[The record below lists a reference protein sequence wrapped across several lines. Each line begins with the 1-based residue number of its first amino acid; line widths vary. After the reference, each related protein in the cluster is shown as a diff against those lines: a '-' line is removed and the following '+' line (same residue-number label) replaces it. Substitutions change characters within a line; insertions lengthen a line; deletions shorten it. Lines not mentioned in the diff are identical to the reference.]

1 MYTVRKILSFV
12 KPYWK
17 LALLA
22 LALLFLRVSMDLSIP
37 RLVQRIID
45 QGINQ
50 KDLQV
55 VITTSLMMVGV
66 TILDAAAAVG
76 SSISSVNVGQKV
88 SRDLRKAIFMKVQS
102 FSYGNLDQFNTGKL
116 MVRMTADTDAVQRF
130 VQVSLRI
137 GASAPLTLIG
147 SITLMY
153 LTNHRLA
160 LSLLPLHLVVGVVL
174 VLFSNRM
181 EPLYLKIQTRLDWL
195 NNVLQENIAG
205 ARLVKAFVRSGH
217 ESQRFESANT
227 SYTDAMVSVMQLNAW
242 MSPIVTL
249 LINAGL
255 VYTVWKGGLSA
266 MDGSMTLGQLVAFIN
281 YLVATLAPLIQM
293 SVVAVAWANG
303 LASARR
309 VNEVLDAV
317 PEVMEPVNGII
328 LSASDRPGVI
338 FEHVSFHY
346 NGSES
351 RLVLKDISLAAAPGQ
366 TIAILGATGAG
377 KSTLVNLIPRFY
389 DASEGSVSVGGVDVR
404 QVCEDSLLSRVSIV
418 PQETVLFSGTIR
430 ENIRYGRP
438 SATEEEVVAAAK
450 AAQAHDFIL
459 AFPEGYD
466 SRVEERGSNLSGGQ
480 KQRLGIARAIV
491 TQPDILILDDSTS
504 AVDVETET
512 LIQSALA
519 VTMRG
524 RISFVVAQRISTV
537 LNADKIIVLDRGQIV
552 AEGTHAEL
560 MQSSPVYREIYDSQ
574 LGNSVG
580 QVSVEVQPS
589 LAGGEE

>member
-281 YLVATLAPLIQM
+281 YLVATLAPLMQM

-404 QVCEDSLLSRVSIV
+404 QVSEDSLLSRVSIV

>member
-242 MSPIVTL
+242 MSPIVTV

-281 YLVATLAPLIQM
+281 YLVATLAPLMQM

-438 SATEEEVVAAAK
+438 SGTEEEVVAAAK

-574 LGNSVG
+574 LGSDVG
-580 QVSVEVQPS
+580 QMPIEVQPS
-589 LAGGEE
+589 LAGGEI

>member
-281 YLVATLAPLIQM
+281 YLVATLAPLMQM

-351 RLVLKDISLAAAPGQ
+351 GLVLKDISLAAAPGQ

-404 QVCEDSLLSRVSIV
+404 QVSEDSLLSRVSIV

-438 SATEEEVVAAAK
+438 SGTEEEVVAAAK

-574 LGNSVG
+574 LGSDVG
-580 QVSVEVQPS
+580 QMPVEVQPS

>member
-50 KDLQV
+50 KDLHV

-281 YLVATLAPLIQM
+281 YLVATLAPLMQM

-574 LGNSVG
+574 LGSDVG
-580 QVSVEVQPS
+580 QMPIEVQPS
-589 LAGGEE
+589 LAGGEI

>member
-281 YLVATLAPLIQM
+281 YLVATLAPLMQM

-351 RLVLKDISLAAAPGQ
+351 RLVLKDISLAAAPWQ

-574 LGNSVG
+574 LGSDVG
-580 QVSVEVQPS
+580 QMPVEVQPS

>member
-242 MSPIVTL
+242 MSPIVTV

-255 VYTVWKGGLSA
+255 VYTVWKGGMSA

-281 YLVATLAPLIQM
+281 YLVATLAPLMQM

-438 SATEEEVVAAAK
+438 SGTEEEVVAAAK

-574 LGNSVG
+574 LGSDVG
-580 QVSVEVQPS
+580 QMPVEVQPS

>member
-255 VYTVWKGGLSA
+255 VYTVWKGGMSA

-281 YLVATLAPLIQM
+281 YLVATLAPLMQM

-438 SATEEEVVAAAK
+438 SGTEEEVVAAAK

-574 LGNSVG
+574 LGSDVG
-580 QVSVEVQPS
+580 QMPVEVQPS

>member
-1 MYTVRKILSFV
+1 
-12 KPYWK
+12 
-17 LALLA
+17 
-22 LALLFLRVSMDLSIP
+22 MDLSIP

-242 MSPIVTL
+242 MSPIVTV

-281 YLVATLAPLIQM
+281 YLVATLAPLMQM

-438 SATEEEVVAAAK
+438 SGTEEEVVAAAK

-574 LGNSVG
+574 LGSDVG
-580 QVSVEVQPS
+580 QMPVEVQPS

>member
-242 MSPIVTL
+242 MSPIVTV

-281 YLVATLAPLIQM
+281 YLVATLAPLMQM

-574 LGNSVG
+574 LGSDVG
-580 QVSVEVQPS
+580 QMPVEVQPS

>member
-217 ESQRFESANT
+217 ESQRFESANI

-242 MSPIVTL
+242 MSPIVTV

-255 VYTVWKGGLSA
+255 VYTVWKGGMSA

-574 LGNSVG
+574 LGSDVG
-580 QVSVEVQPS
+580 QMPVEVQPS

>member
-281 YLVATLAPLIQM
+281 YLVATLAPLMQM

-438 SATEEEVVAAAK
+438 SGTEEEVVAAAK

-574 LGNSVG
+574 LGSDVG
-580 QVSVEVQPS
+580 QMPVEVQPS
-589 LAGGEE
+589 LAGGEI

>member
-281 YLVATLAPLIQM
+281 YLVATLAPLMQM

-438 SATEEEVVAAAK
+438 SGTEEEVVAAAK

-519 VTMRG
+519 VTMRE

>member
-281 YLVATLAPLIQM
+281 YLVATLAPLMQM

-404 QVCEDSLLSRVSIV
+404 QVSEDSLLSRVSIV

-574 LGNSVG
+574 LGSDVG
-580 QVSVEVQPS
+580 QMPVEVQPS

>member
-242 MSPIVTL
+242 MSPIVTV

-255 VYTVWKGGLSA
+255 VYTVWKGGMSA

-281 YLVATLAPLIQM
+281 YLVATLAPLMQM

-351 RLVLKDISLAAAPGQ
+351 GLVLKDISLAAAPGQ

-438 SATEEEVVAAAK
+438 SGTEEEVVAAAK

-574 LGNSVG
+574 LGSDVG
-580 QVSVEVQPS
+580 QMPVEVQPS

>member
-281 YLVATLAPLIQM
+281 YLVATLAPLMQM

-351 RLVLKDISLAAAPGQ
+351 GLVLKDISLAAAPGQ

-404 QVCEDSLLSRVSIV
+404 QVCEDSLLSRGSIV

-574 LGNSVG
+574 LGSDVG
-580 QVSVEVQPS
+580 QMPVEVQPS
-589 LAGGEE
+589 LAGGEI

>member
-574 LGNSVG
+574 LGSDVG
-580 QVSVEVQPS
+580 QMPIEVQPS
-589 LAGGEE
+589 LAGGEI

>member
-574 LGNSVG
+574 LGSDVG
-580 QVSVEVQPS
+580 QMPVEVQPS

>member
-255 VYTVWKGGLSA
+255 VYTVWKGGMSA

-281 YLVATLAPLIQM
+281 YLVATLAPLMQM

-574 LGNSVG
+574 LGSDVG
-580 QVSVEVQPS
+580 QMPVEVQPS

>member
-242 MSPIVTL
+242 MSPIVTV

-281 YLVATLAPLIQM
+281 YLVATLAPLMQM

-351 RLVLKDISLAAAPGQ
+351 GLVLKDISLAAAPGQ

-404 QVCEDSLLSRVSIV
+404 QVSEDSLLSRVSIV

-574 LGNSVG
+574 LGSDVG
-580 QVSVEVQPS
+580 QMPVEVQPS

>member
-227 SYTDAMVSVMQLNAW
+227 SYTDTMVSVMQLNAW
-242 MSPIVTL
+242 MSPIVTV

-255 VYTVWKGGLSA
+255 VYTVWKGGMSA

-281 YLVATLAPLIQM
+281 YLVATLAPLMQM

-351 RLVLKDISLAAAPGQ
+351 GLVLKDISLAAAPGQ

-574 LGNSVG
+574 LGSDVG
-580 QVSVEVQPS
+580 QMPVEVQPS
-589 LAGGEE
+589 LAGGEI

>member
-55 VITTSLMMVGV
+55 VITTSHMMVGV

-242 MSPIVTL
+242 MSPIVTV

-255 VYTVWKGGLSA
+255 VYTVWKGGMSA

-281 YLVATLAPLIQM
+281 YLVATLAPLMQM

-404 QVCEDSLLSRVSIV
+404 QVSEDSLLSRVSIV

-574 LGNSVG
+574 LGSDVG
-580 QVSVEVQPS
+580 QMPVEVQPS

>member
-242 MSPIVTL
+242 MSPIVTV

-255 VYTVWKGGLSA
+255 VNTVWKGGMSA
-266 MDGSMTLGQLVAFIN
+266 MDGGMTLGQLVAFIN
-281 YLVATLAPLIQM
+281 YLVATLAPLMQM

-351 RLVLKDISLAAAPGQ
+351 GLVLKDISLAAAPGQ

-574 LGNSVG
+574 LGSDVG
-580 QVSVEVQPS
+580 QMPVEVQPS

>member
-281 YLVATLAPLIQM
+281 YLVATLAPLMQM

-404 QVCEDSLLSRVSIV
+404 QVSEDSLLSRVSIV

-438 SATEEEVVAAAK
+438 SGTEEEVVAAAK

-574 LGNSVG
+574 LGSDVG
-580 QVSVEVQPS
+580 QMPVEVQPS

>member
-281 YLVATLAPLIQM
+281 YLVATLAPLMQM

-351 RLVLKDISLAAAPGQ
+351 GLVLKDISLAAAPGQ

-574 LGNSVG
+574 LGSDVG
-580 QVSVEVQPS
+580 QMPIEVQPS
-589 LAGGEE
+589 LAGGEI

>member
-50 KDLQV
+50 KDLQE

-281 YLVATLAPLIQM
+281 YLVATLAPLMQM

-438 SATEEEVVAAAK
+438 SGTEEEVVAAAK

-574 LGNSVG
+574 LGSDVG
-580 QVSVEVQPS
+580 QMPVEVQPS
-589 LAGGEE
+589 LAGGEI

>member
-45 QGINQ
+45 QGTNQ

-281 YLVATLAPLIQM
+281 YLVATLAPLMQM

-574 LGNSVG
+574 LGSDVG
-580 QVSVEVQPS
+580 QMPIEVQPS
-589 LAGGEE
+589 LAGGEI

>member
-45 QGINQ
+45 QGTNQ

-242 MSPIVTL
+242 MSPIVTV

-255 VYTVWKGGLSA
+255 VYTVWKGGMSA

-281 YLVATLAPLIQM
+281 YLVATLAPLMQM

-351 RLVLKDISLAAAPGQ
+351 GLVLKDISLAAAPGQ

-574 LGNSVG
+574 LGSDVG
-580 QVSVEVQPS
+580 QMPVEVQPS
-589 LAGGEE
+589 LAGGEI

>member
-242 MSPIVTL
+242 MSPIVTV

-255 VYTVWKGGLSA
+255 VYTVWKGGMSA
-266 MDGSMTLGQLVAFIN
+266 MDGGMTLGQLVAFIN
-281 YLVATLAPLIQM
+281 YLVATLAPLMQM

-438 SATEEEVVAAAK
+438 SGTEEEVVAAAK

-574 LGNSVG
+574 LGSDVG
-580 QVSVEVQPS
+580 QMPIEVQPS
-589 LAGGEE
+589 LAGGEI

>member
-281 YLVATLAPLIQM
+281 YLVATLAPLMQM

-404 QVCEDSLLSRVSIV
+404 QVSEDSLLSRVSIV

-438 SATEEEVVAAAK
+438 SGTEEEVVAAAK

-519 VTMRG
+519 VTMRE

-580 QVSVEVQPS
+580 QMPVEVQPS

>member
-281 YLVATLAPLIQM
+281 YLVATLAPLMQM

-438 SATEEEVVAAAK
+438 SGTEEEVVAAAK

-574 LGNSVG
+574 LGSDVG
-580 QVSVEVQPS
+580 QMPIEVQPS
-589 LAGGEE
+589 LAGGEI

>member
-242 MSPIVTL
+242 MSPIVTV

-255 VYTVWKGGLSA
+255 VYTVWKGGMSA

-281 YLVATLAPLIQM
+281 YLVATLAPLMQM

-351 RLVLKDISLAAAPGQ
+351 GLVLKDISLAAAPGQ

-574 LGNSVG
+574 LGSDVG
-580 QVSVEVQPS
+580 QMPVEVQPS
-589 LAGGEE
+589 LAGGEI

>member
-1 MYTVRKILSFV
+1 
-12 KPYWK
+12 
-17 LALLA
+17 
-22 LALLFLRVSMDLSIP
+22 
-37 RLVQRIID
+37 
-45 QGINQ
+45 
-50 KDLQV
+50 
-55 VITTSLMMVGV
+55 
-66 TILDAAAAVG
+66 
-76 SSISSVNVGQKV
+76 
-88 SRDLRKAIFMKVQS
+88 
-102 FSYGNLDQFNTGKL
+102 
-116 MVRMTADTDAVQRF
+116 
-130 VQVSLRI
+130 
-137 GASAPLTLIG
+137 
-147 SITLMY
+147 
-153 LTNHRLA
+153 
-160 LSLLPLHLVVGVVL
+160 
-174 VLFSNRM
+174 
-181 EPLYLKIQTRLDWL
+181 
-195 NNVLQENIAG
+195 
-205 ARLVKAFVRSGH
+205 
-217 ESQRFESANT
+217 
-227 SYTDAMVSVMQLNAW
+227 
-242 MSPIVTL
+242 
-249 LINAGL
+249 
-255 VYTVWKGGLSA
+255 

-281 YLVATLAPLIQM
+281 YLVATLAPLMQM

-438 SATEEEVVAAAK
+438 SGTEEEVVAAAK

>member
-281 YLVATLAPLIQM
+281 YLVATLAPLMQM

-438 SATEEEVVAAAK
+438 SGTEEEVVAAAK

-589 LAGGEE
+589 LAGGEI

>member
-404 QVCEDSLLSRVSIV
+404 QVSEDSLLSRVSIV

-574 LGNSVG
+574 LGSDVG
-580 QVSVEVQPS
+580 QMPVEVQPS
-589 LAGGEE
+589 LAGGEI